1 MLKTKKNILDQIILE
16 GQKKRP
22 ELEPD
27 LIDQFFRMI
36 SKYFSLVFIRL
47 KFTPNMITALAITAS
62 IIGGFYLAQG
72 NTGGYLI
79 AALFF
84 FLFLLFD
91 YCDGEMARTMKMN
104 SMSGHYL
111 DYFAH
116 FVMFASFMVG
126 LSYGIYKYHS
136 TSTYLIIG
144 FGGVVGI
151 LLNSIAEL
159 LISEVIIR
167 ENLRVKRRLPM
178 SNQDISY
185 SVKSITVNRPNMQ
198 NESTSLIK
206 KISRIL
212 IRPSG
217 GDDIVF
223 FYLPFSIFLF
233 LFPSPIISELNIRLI
248 DIYFFYLCSVNIIL
262 PFLKIY
268 RNISQQKLELAYW
281 DVWND

>member
-1 MLKTKKNILDQIILE
+1 MKTKKYILDQIILE

-47 KFTPNMITALAITAS
+47 KFTPNMITTLAITAS

-91 YCDGEMARTMKMN
+91 YCDGEMARVLDRQ
-104 SMSGHYL
+104 SISGHYL
-111 DYFAH
+111 DYVAH
-116 FVMFASFMVG
+116 FIMFASFMIG
-126 LSYGIYKYHS
+126 LSYGIYQYHS
-136 TSTYLIIG
+136 TGTYLILG
-144 FGGVVGI
+144 FCGVAGI
-151 LLNSIAEL
+151 LLRSIAGL
-159 LISEVIIR
+159 LVSEVIIR
-167 ENLRVKRRLPM
+167 ENLRVKRQLPM
-178 SNQDISY
+178 SNQDVSY
-185 SVKSITVNRPNMQ
+185 SVRSETGNIPSIKS
-198 NESTSLIK
+198 ESKSLINK
-206 KISRIL
+206 LSRIL

-217 GDDIVF
+217 GDGIVF
-223 FYLPFSIFLF
+223 FYIPFSVILF

-262 PFLKIY
+262 PFIKIY
-268 RNISQQKLELAYW
+268 RNISQQKLELAYR
-281 DVWND
+281 DVWGD

>member
-1 MLKTKKNILDQIILE
+1 M
-16 GQKKRP
+16 
-22 ELEPD
+22 
-27 LIDQFFRMI
+27 
-36 SKYFSLVFIRL
+36 
-47 KFTPNMITALAITAS
+47 
-62 IIGGFYLAQG
+62 
-72 NTGGYLI
+72 
-79 AALFF
+79 
-84 FLFLLFD
+84 
-91 YCDGEMARTMKMN
+91 
-104 SMSGHYL
+104 
-111 DYFAH
+111 
-116 FVMFASFMVG
+116 
-126 LSYGIYKYHS
+126 
-136 TSTYLIIG
+136 
-144 FGGVVGI
+144 
-151 LLNSIAEL
+151 NSIAEL

-223 FYLPFSIFLF
+223 FYLPFSVLLF
-233 LFPSPIISELNIRLI
+233 LFPYPIISKLNLRLI
-248 DIYFFYLCSVNIIL
+248 DIYFFYLCAVNIIL

-268 RNISQQKLELAYW
+268 RNISQQKLELAYR

>member
-1 MLKTKKNILDQIILE
+1 ME

-36 SKYFSLVFIRL
+36 SKYFSLVFIKL
-47 KFTPNMITALAITAS
+47 KFTPNMITTLAITAS

-91 YCDGEMARTMKMN
+91 YCDGEMARTLN
-104 SMSGHYL
+104 VQTISGHYL
-111 DYFAH
+111 DYVAH

-126 LSYGIYKYHS
+126 LSYGIYQYHS
-136 TSTYLIIG
+136 TGTYLILG
-144 FGGVVGI
+144 FGGVAGI
-151 LLNSIAEL
+151 LLNSIAQL

-185 SVKSITVNRPNMQ
+185 SVKSITVNSPNIQ
-198 NESTSLIK
+198 NESTSLIE
-206 KISRIL
+206 KIFRIL

-217 GDDIVF
+217 GDDIAI
-223 FYLPFSIFLF
+223 FYVPFSVLLF
-233 LFPSPIISELNIRLI
+233 LFPYPIISKLNLRLI

-268 RNISQQKLELAYW
+268 RNISQQKLELAYR